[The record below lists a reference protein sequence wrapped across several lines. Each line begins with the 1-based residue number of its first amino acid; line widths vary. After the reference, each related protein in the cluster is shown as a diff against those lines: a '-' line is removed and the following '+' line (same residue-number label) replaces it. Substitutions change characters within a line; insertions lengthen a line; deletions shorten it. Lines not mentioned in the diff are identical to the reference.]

1 MINRILIELYDDY
14 EKNNIESLIDF
25 ATKTFPKDGTDKFF
39 IGCVLIMFSRAGGLK
54 PRYNVSREQLI
65 SIVLSAKKKI
75 GQTNLLAFYVE
86 RINTNKKVSKY
97 LKTVVNDSNLECYA
111 DLVLN
116 YLDQFKPK
124 FIEDLE
130 KYNKKIEEYIV
141 FKDHK

>member
-25 ATKTFPKDGTDKFF
+25 AIKTFPKDL
-39 IGCVLIMFSRAGGLK
+39 LI
-54 PRYNVSREQLI
+54 
-65 SIVLSAKKKI
+65 
-75 GQTNLLAFYVE
+75 LAFYVE

-97 LKTVVNDSNLECYA
+97 LKTVVNDSNLDCYA